1 MKQHRYYGYLR
12 GKKGAFP
19 KGYVKTI
26 PSDNRLTKWA
36 FEAEHNDELSF
47 PKNVVLECIEKKDEE
62 WSWATYQG
70 KRGALPTSYL
80 GMTVEG
86 GGGGGGGG
94 GDSGGGGNSGTSG
107 SSSSSSSS
115 SGGYVPGSLS
125 SSSYVPGQF
134 SSGPST
140 EPSYTSS
147 APSASASAELSP
159 LERARLL
166 LGGVQQASAAADAVT
181 AAAASIARLQAKY
194 DIPSASSS
202 SSSATFSSSSS
213 YAPSSNSMKALAD
226 FRGEAEDE
234 LTFRKGDEIIFVRKH
249 DNEWSIGETTGKGG
263 RRGMY
268 PSNFAR

>member
-1 MKQHRYYGYLR
+1 MSGEHRYYGYLR
-12 GKKGAFP
+12 GKQGAFP

-36 FEAEHNDELSF
+36 FEAEHSDELSF

-70 KRGALPTSYL
+70 KRGVLPTSYL
-80 GMTVEG
+80 GKTVEG
-86 GGGGGGGG
+86 GGGGGGGRR
-94 GDSGGGGNSGTSG
+94 SGGSNSGTSG
-107 SSSSSSSS
+107 SNSSSSSSS
-115 SGGYVPGSLS
+115 NGGGGYVPGSLS

-147 APSASASAELSP
+147 APSASSSAELSP

-166 LGGVQQASAAADAVT
+166 LGGVQQASAAADALT
-181 AAAASIARLQAKY
+181 AASAKIAQLQAKY
-194 DIPSASSS
+194 DSPSASSS
-202 SSSATFSSSSS
+202 SSSSS

-226 FRGEAEDE
+226 FRGEAGDE

-249 DNEWSIGETTGKGG
+249 DNDWSIGRHKLSNRE
-263 RRGMY
+263 GMY
-268 PSNFAR
+268 PTNFAR

>member
-36 FEAEHNDELSF
+36 FEAEHSDELSF

-80 GMTVEG
+80 GKTVEG
-86 GGGGGGGG
+86 GGG
-94 GDSGGGGNSGTSG
+94 GGGGNSGTSG
-107 SSSSSSSS
+107 SSSSSSNSSSSS

-159 LERARLL
+159 LEQARLL

-249 DNEWSIGETTGKGG
+249 DNDWSIGETTGKGG

-268 PSNFAR
+268 PTNFAR